1 MYKEKYFEMAY
12 NLAEKG
18 RGKCSPNPFVGAV
31 IVKDDKVIGAG
42 FTQPYG
48 KDHAEVQAIK
58 DANLYSTSQRSKELN
73 TNKNTKLVPNPTNG
87 NILTKGASI
96 YVTLEPCAH
105 LGKTPP
111 CADAIIKAGI
121 TKVYAGIKDP
131 NPRVCGKGFAKLEE
145 AGIEVKYGIWEDKIT
160 GQLEYYLTYIIKQ
173 RPFVFMKNAVSKDGK
188 LSISAGV
195 QAQITGEETRKY
207 VHLLRSETDVILTGI
222 NTVLS
227 DDPQLNVRIDNTP
240 YTSRM
245 DDHYDVVRRGVSNP
259 TRAILDS
266 RLQIPIE
273 SKIVHTAKDIKTIV
287 FVRDDL
293 LDSQDKIAQ
302 LKSLDV
308 EIIKVSHNVS
318 GLNLDEILL
327 KLYEM
332 NYYSVMVEAGSKIC
346 SSFVRAKLVDKFY
359 RFVSPKIIGGDFSLF
374 KELNITEMKYAM
386 NIESESCEKVGEDIL
401 IVGYP
406 AK

>member
-87 NILTKGASI
+87 NLPTKGASI